1 MRTSL
6 GEPPNR
12 QTATPPQVGGV
23 QDDARLGAAATPE
36 VPTGATGP
44 DRTAVGDP
52 THLEQSADIT
62 AESELDGPMEHPEV
76 PDELVDDLST
86 ADGFSR
92 WVRPHWPAM
101 ARLAARYS
109 RDADDILQ
117 DALVVAWRKRVQFDP
132 ARGTARTWLLAI
144 TADQRSKAWRRTVRT
159 LSRPWADPETGRTL
173 SESVRDL
180 TFDAA
185 SPELRLDLR
194 RAISRLPAK
203 QALAVD
209 LHYYLGLG
217 IADVAT
223 VMRCPEGT
231 VKSHLSRARD
241 RLRTQLGDD
250 YR

>member
-6 GEPPNR
+6 GKPSDR
-12 QTATPPQVGGV
+12 RTVTPPRVV
-23 QDDARLGAAATPE
+23 ATVPGAPAEFA
-36 VPTGATGP
+36 
-44 DRTAVGDP
+44 
-52 THLEQSADIT
+52 
-62 AESELDGPMEHPEV
+62 AESELDGPMERPEK
-76 PDELVDDLST
+76 PDADPVEEDLRT

-92 WVRPHWPAM
+92 WVQPHWHAM

-117 DALVVAWRKRVQFDP
+117 DALAVAWRKRSQFDP
-132 ARGTARTWLLAI
+132 TRGSARTWLLTI

-159 LSRPWADPETGRTL
+159 LSRPWADPQSGRPATD
-173 SESVRDL
+173 SAPDVP
-180 TFDAA
+180 FGVP

-194 RAISRLPAK
+194 RAIGRLPAK
-203 QALAVD
+203 QALAID

-217 IADVAT
+217 IAEVAA

>member
-1 MRTSL
+1 
-6 GEPPNR
+6 
-12 QTATPPQVGGV
+12 
-23 QDDARLGAAATPE
+23 
-36 VPTGATGP
+36 
-44 DRTAVGDP
+44 
-52 THLEQSADIT
+52 
-62 AESELDGPMEHPEV
+62 MEHPDV
-76 PDELVDDLST
+76 PAAPAEHDLST

-92 WVRPHWPAM
+92 WVQPHWPAM

-117 DALVVAWRKRVQFDP
+117 DALVVAWRKRAQFDP
-132 ARGTARTWLLAI
+132 ARGTARNWLLAI
-144 TADQRSKAWRRTVRT
+144 TADQRSKAWRRTLRS
-159 LSRPWADPETGRTL
+159 LSRPWADPEAIRTPA
-173 SESVRDL
+173 ESVRSPGFE
-180 TFDAA
+180 TA

-194 RAISRLPAK
+194 RAIGRLPAR

-217 IADVAT
+217 VAEVAA